1 MFQKTHMDVT
11 GQVSTYI
18 VHIHIH
24 IDTYSVSYCTVNESQ
39 NMVNFAKKFYYLY
52 ISNKDVWKLEES
64 NIFSAG

>member
-1 MFQKTHMDVT
+1 MFQKAHMDVT

-18 VHIHIH
+18 WL
-24 IDTYSVSYCTVNESQ
+24 YSVSYCTVNESQ
-39 NMVNFAKKFYYLY
+39 NMVNFAQFFYYLY